1 MAAAPP
7 DKDAPPLQARR
18 TESQQI
24 KLGASLGESKNDL
37 DALFKGI
44 HQEYASEEDQ
54 LVSSI
59 SENVEKLHTDV
70 VDKYNSVVRKLVD
83 EYMNLYGLSRRT
95 LERLKETQRLVDR
108 TRLRDDPAAIAQQ
121 MLEGS
126 MVQFRGRRR
135 DVVADGRFTS
145 TIRRSGGFPSGVPS
159 GTYITPS
166 TLYRYMS
173 MVRNKYAVPL
183 NLQNR
188 SDVFVKSDPDFI
200 PSYFNTENGSCVT
213 GGFSP
218 AVLRRAPL
226 HTIYVG
232 EPLQP
237 RSKPVF
243 VEITY
248 LAPDTVRFLER
259 EAEIARLRQ
268 LSRLQTAD
276 EILKAVAAQSNRLPK
291 TVVGDIIEWL
301 EHRELRAKTEHQV
314 SFKPEVKSEPRD
326 QINLPSGVQRPNPND
341 YLYMSLFC

>member
-7 DKDAPPLQARR
+7 VDTDDDDEPATQFRR
-18 TESQQI
+18 TEN
-24 KLGASLGESKNDL
+24 KL
-37 DALFKGI
+37 DALFNDI
-44 HQEYASEEDQ
+44 DQQYASEEDQ
-54 LVSSI
+54 LVASI
-59 SENVEKLHTDV
+59 SKNVEKLHTDV
-70 VDKYNSVVRKLVD
+70 VGKYNSVVTKLVSQ
-83 EYMNLYGLSRRT
+83 YFALYNRSLDK
-95 LERLKETQRLVDR
+95 LAETNQL
-108 TRLRDDPAAIAQQ
+108 TQQLTKRLRADDPESIATKMMDSEMGKQRAT
-121 MLEGS
+121 
-126 MVQFRGRRR
+126 RGRRLER
-135 DVVADGRFTS
+135 SSDGRFTS
-145 TIRRSGGFPSGVPS
+145 AIRRSGGFPSGVPS

-166 TLYRYMS
+166 TLYRYML

-183 NLQNR
+183 NLKNR

-291 TVVGDIIEWL
+291 TVVRDIIEWL

-326 QINLPSGVQRPNPND
+326 DINLPSGVQRPNPND